1 MGGRLD
7 LGDRHDDLVGDI
19 EPLIRQQAAGQG
31 LLLLD
36 HQRLRIESLLL
47 NEHAD
52 QGACLL
58 PVSADNVRAES
69 EVSKLGHRQNYRL
82 AVAVEA
88 SSSPTPTSNSQAPD
102 TMKTN
107 DDIIPSPTRY
117 RPQAPPKK
125 RTTAPACSTT
135 RQMKLPTGRRSEQ
148 PDGCCCRG
156 WPRRPAERQSAP
168 TPPPGRSVRP

>member
-58 PVSADNVRAES
+58 PVSAES

-117 RPQAPPKK
+117 RPHAPPKK

-135 RQMKLPTGRRSEQ
+135 RQMKLPMVRRSTH
-148 PDGCCCRG
+148 G
-156 WPRRPAERQSAP
+156 SAL
-168 TPPPGRSVRP
+168 